1 MRAPSQNASNL
12 GWARGYPALPE
23 GGCAIIKEWF
33 AVSPAAAR
41 VVVTLYEAGGKAVA
55 IEDLAA
61 AVGQTVK
68 GLRASLVELRASM
81 DKGSVS
87 CARSV
92 GYRLTPVGRADVEA
106 ACADY
111 LRRAAA

>member
-41 VVVTLYEAGGKAVA
+41 VVVTLYEAGAK
-55 IEDLAA
+55 
-61 AVGQTVK
+61 
-68 GLRASLVELRASM
+68 
-81 DKGSVS
+81 
-87 CARSV
+87 RS
-92 GYRLTPVGRADVEA
+92 R
-106 ACADY
+106 
-111 LRRAAA
+111 